1 MNSLTLAFF
10 SIPGGIEWIVIAI
23 IALLIFGRKLPEV
36 ARSMGKSIVE
46 FKKGIKDVKDD
57 IAKESRL
64 ESSSPP
70 KLEHQQEPTTT
81 PQTSNDQKT

>member
-10 SIPGGIEWIVIAI
+10 SIPGGIEWIIIAL

-64 ESSSPP
+64 ESSSTP
-70 KLEHQQEPTTT
+70 KIEHQQEPAAT
-81 PQTSNDQKT
+81 PESSNDQKT